1 MKCVNCGSQNFF
13 KGQMKSK
20 EFDMIICLKCG
31 YVNFFLPEDKL
42 KAQQDYFK
50 ALEEKEAKIKTL
62 EERKIQTL
70 NLIESQE
77 IIASNENN
85 SVKLVKEAEDKIEK
99 LNDQLIEIEEELKKV
114 NQE

>member
-1 MKCVNCGSQNFF
+1 MKCVNCGSNSFF

-20 EFDMIICLKCG
+20 EFEMLICLDCG

-42 KAQQDYFK
+42 KAQQEFFK
-50 ALEEKEAKIKTL
+50 AQAEKEAKINEL
-62 EERKIQTL
+62 EEKRIQVL

-77 IIASNENN
+77 IIASNDNN
-85 SVKLVKEAEDKIEK
+85 SVKLVKEAEEKIEK
-99 LNDQLIEIEEELKKV
+99 LNDQLIQVEDELKKL